1 MAQPQKEQH
10 KLPSDWEFW
19 VIQTNYEYEIESIVS
34 FSTIEEFWN
43 YYLQFPDILKM
54 KTGGFAL
61 FKKDIKPA
69 WEDTENRNGARIR
82 INRSLSK
89 EEFDYIIFAM
99 IGGTIDQTLNV
110 KLCGLYVNATKKMQ
124 IEIWFSKSI
133 IETLKIPLAETLK
146 LNPNDLIV
154 LNSNRK

>member
-1 MAQPQKEQH
+1 MANPIKDSH

-43 YYLQFPDILKM
+43 YYLQFPNILQM

-69 WEDTENRNGARIR
+69 WEDSQNQGGARVR
-82 INRSLSK
+82 INKPLSK
-89 EEFDYIIFAM
+89 EQFDYIICAM
-99 IGGTIDQTLNV
+99 IGGTIDRDLQV

-124 IEIWFSKSI
+124 IELWFGTSTI
-133 IETLKIPLAETLK
+133 NLQILANTLNMNPQD
-146 LNPNDLIV
+146 LNTV
-154 LNSNRK
+154 NRK